1 MGNLRKGLA
10 PLKPGTIGCIKL
22 VVLHPLRLLP
32 AGAKVAGWTSR
43 STEKLRLSTA
53 HCKIQANWMTIKK
66 TAIFSL
72 LGLSLLAVCVVAA
85 LFLRQAQYHPFVV
98 FRVAESLQVTFLQDK
113 VTILSQC
120 EANVSR
126 VAQALRENCSSCR
139 LLENRCVEKLT
150 PIQGKI
156 LYGQPLDLPVL
167 RTAGGSIAFDGEA
180 DLALQA
186 CVESERRTNPLLP
199 GGTRCAPAAVESIAL
214 NLASI
219 NGKFSADAVP
229 RLSMLFGLV
238 LLASGIA
245 FLVCYLIIIS
255 ERLHGRFSND
265 GTETGPQKF
274 HSLPTPRIGGVAL
287 AAALAGSILAMIL
300 FGWMR
305 PTAVEGVGLLA
316 LAATPAFLSGLG
328 EDLTK
333 KISVLMRLI
342 FTISSAVVASLLV
355 GATLDRLDVPGLDTL
370 LQWPIFAIAFTAIA
384 VGGIT
389 NAINIID
396 GYNGLAGGYAVIVL
410 AALAFVSGQVGDSV
424 MLTASLTMA
433 GAVFGVLLWNYPK
446 GKIFLGDGG
455 AYLIGF
461 WLAEISILLV
471 ARNPEVSPWFPM
483 LLLAYPTF
491 ETLFTV
497 YRRKVVLGSNPGH
510 PDALHLHQLIYL
522 RLVRISVGSR
532 DPRDITRRNSAVA
545 RYIWA
550 GTALFIVPSLLVWRN
565 TPMLIGLTV
574 LLCGAYTWL
583 YLRLISRL
591 TPVWLITSAKH

>member
-1 MGNLRKGLA
+1 MQLPWVQPGIEANRSCSGVEYMEGKDLLA
-10 PLKPGTIGCIKL
+10 LTSGAVNNPHCIKHL
-22 VVLHPLRLLP
+22 RYFFLPLL
-32 AGAKVAGWTSR
+32 
-43 STEKLRLSTA
+43 
-53 HCKIQANWMTIKK
+53 CKIQANWMTIKK

-274 HSLPTPRIGGVAL
+274 HALPTPRIGGVAL

-522 RLVRISVGSR
+522 QLVQISVGSR